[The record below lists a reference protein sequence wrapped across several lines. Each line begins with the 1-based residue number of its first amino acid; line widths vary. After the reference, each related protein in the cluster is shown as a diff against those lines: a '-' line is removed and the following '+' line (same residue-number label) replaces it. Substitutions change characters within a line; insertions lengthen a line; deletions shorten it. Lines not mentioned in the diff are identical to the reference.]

1 LNRVYRLVTQHKLS
15 ETNDGQ
21 LDKTYHE
28 VVKKVTQMIEDLKF
42 NTALSQL
49 MVLVNAMYKQSAPLY
64 KGYVEGLVKMLSP
77 FAPYLS
83 EEL

>member
-1 LNRVYRLVTQHKLS
+1 VTQQSIS
-15 ETNDGQ
+15 EANDGQ

-49 MVLVNAMYKQSAPLY
+49 MVLVNAMYKQTTPLY
-64 KGYVEGLVKMLSP
+64 KGHVEGLVKMLSP